1 MMTATAAIMASIP
14 FDELGVKGVVLL
26 DRFQRLQVSYSGG
39 SLVELTP
46 NPAEPASV
54 GEERD

>member
-46 NPAEPASV
+46 NPALPAP
-54 GEERD
+54 